1 MRKYI
6 FIGAGGFLGAILR
19 FWIKSIPIHNYKELI
34 PLNTLFINVTGSF
47 ILALITT
54 TAIEILKMDE
64 DIRLGI
70 CTGFLGAYTTFS
82 TLCKESSVLINKGYY
97 FSSLS
102 YITNSVVLGLMA
114 SYFGVIIA
122 REFIR
127 RFVNNRIDEDDN
139 NLSKV

>member
-1 MRKYI
+1 MKKYI

-19 FWIKSIPIHNYKELI
+19 FWIKSIPLQNYKELI
-34 PLNTLFINVTGSF
+34 PINTLFINVTGSF

-54 TAIEILKMDE
+54 IALEVLKMND

-82 TLCKESSVLINKGYY
+82 TLCKEASVLINKGYY

-102 YITNSVVLGLMA
+102 YITNSVVLGLA
-114 SYFGVIIA
+114 GAYFGVVVA
-122 REFIR
+122 REVVQKY
-127 RFVNNRIDEDDN
+127 VNNHINGEE
-139 NLSKV
+139 LI

>member
-19 FWIKSIPIHNYKELI
+19 FGIKSIPLQNYKELI
-34 PLNTLFINVTGSF
+34 PINTLFINITGSF

-54 TAIEILKMDE
+54 AALEILKMDV

-82 TLCKESSVLINKGYY
+82 TLCKEASELINRGYY

-102 YITNSVVLGLMA
+102 YIVNSVILGLVA
-114 SYFGVIIA
+114 AYFGVIIA
-122 REFIR
+122 REVIQKYA
-127 RFVNNRIDEDDN
+127 NNHINE
-139 NLSKV
+139 

>member
-6 FIGAGGFLGAILR
+6 FIGVGGFLGAILR
-19 FWIKSIPIHNYKELI
+19 FWIKTIPLQNYKELLPI
-34 PLNTLFINVTGSF
+34 NTLFINVTGSF

-54 TAIEILKMDE
+54 AALEILKMDV

-82 TLCKESSVLINKGYY
+82 TLCKEASELINRGYY

-102 YITNSVVLGLMA
+102 YIVNSVILGLA
-114 SYFGVIIA
+114 AAYFGVIVA
-122 REFIR
+122 REVIQKY
-127 RFVNNRIDEDDN
+127 VNKHINGDE
-139 NLSKV
+139 SI

>member
-6 FIGAGGFLGAILR
+6 FIGFGGFLGAILR
-19 FWIKSIPIHNYKELI
+19 FWIKSIPLQNYKELI
-34 PLNTLFINVTGSF
+34 PINTLFINVTGSF

-54 TAIEILKMDE
+54 IALEVLKMNA

-82 TLCKESSVLINKGYY
+82 TLCKEASLLVNKGYY

-102 YITNSVVLGLMA
+102 YITNSVVLGLA
-114 SYFGVIIA
+114 GAYFGVVVA
-122 REFIR
+122 REVVQKY
-127 RFVNNRIDEDDN
+127 VNNHISGED
-139 NLSKV
+139 LI

>member
-19 FWIKSIPIHNYKELI
+19 FWIKTIPLQNYKELI
-34 PLNTLFINVTGSF
+34 PINTLFINVTGSF

-54 TAIEILKMDE
+54 VALEVLKMNV

-82 TLCKESSVLINKGYY
+82 TLCKEASELISKGYY

-102 YITNSVVLGLMA
+102 YIANSVILGLIA
-114 SYFGVIIA
+114 AYFGVIVA
-122 REFIR
+122 REVIQKY
-127 RFVNNRIDEDDN
+127 VNKNINGEE
-139 NLSKV
+139 LV

>member
-1 MRKYI
+1 MKKYI

-19 FWIKSIPIHNYKELI
+19 LWIKTIPLQNYKELI
-34 PLNTLFINVTGSF
+34 PINTLFINITGSF

-54 TAIEILKMDE
+54 AALEIFKMDV

-82 TLCKESSVLINKGYY
+82 TMCKEASDLINKGYY

-102 YITNSVVLGLMA
+102 YIVNSVVLGLA
-114 SYFGVIIA
+114 AAFLGIVVA
-122 REFIR
+122 REVIQKY
-127 RFVNNRIDEDDN
+127 VNKNINSEE
-139 NLSKV
+139 LS

>member
-19 FWIKSIPIHNYKELI
+19 LWIKTIPLQNYKELI
-34 PLNTLFINVTGSF
+34 PINTLFINITGSF

-54 TAIEILKMDE
+54 AALEIFKMDV

-82 TLCKESSVLINKGYY
+82 TMCKEASELINKGYY

-102 YITNSVVLGLMA
+102 YIVNSVVLGLA
-114 SYFGVIIA
+114 AAFLGIVVA
-122 REFIR
+122 REVIQKY
-127 RFVNNRIDEDDN
+127 VDKNINSEE
-139 NLSKV
+139 LS

>member
-6 FIGAGGFLGAILR
+6 FISFGGFFGAILR
-19 FWIKSIPIHNYKELI
+19 FWIKSIAIQNYKELI

-54 TAIEILKMDE
+54 TAIEVFKMDT

-82 TLCKESSVLINKGYY
+82 TLCKEASQLIDKGYY

-102 YITNSVVLGLMA
+102 YITNSVVLGLVSA
-114 SYFGVIIA
+114 YLGVIIA
-122 REFIR
+122 REVIQKL
-127 RFVNNRIDEDDN
+127 VNKHIDQEG
-139 NLSKV
+139 LV

>member
-6 FIGAGGFLGAILR
+6 FIGTGGFLGAILR
-19 FWIKSIPIHNYKELI
+19 FWIKTIPLQNYKELI
-34 PLNTLFINVTGSF
+34 PLNTLFINITGSF

-54 TAIEILKMDE
+54 AALEVFKMNA

-82 TLCKESSVLINKGYY
+82 TLCKEGSELINKGYY

-102 YITNSVVLGLMA
+102 YIVNSVTLGLA
-114 SYFGVIIA
+114 AAFFGVVVA
-122 REFIR
+122 REVIQKYITTN
-127 RFVNNRIDEDDN
+127 VNSED
-139 NLSKV
+139 LT